1 MVLFVCSAILIF
13 VFLNRFVI
21 NEVSLPVYVKE
32 THCFVAL
39 SVCLSYVVVGCL
51 WVGVLCVWIEKP
63 LSSIMS

>member
-1 MVLFVCSAILIF
+1 MVLFVRSAILSF

-21 NEVSLPVYVKE
+21 NVVSLPVYVKE
-32 THCFVAL
+32 THLCVVL
-39 SVCLSYVVVGCL
+39 SVCLSDVVVGCL